1 MIPES
6 GNRFSEKIM
15 RIEIGDYGMNANG
28 HLVTTLEQLEALYG
42 EAKPASLAK
51 EIDYIYASYRKLI
64 ENAPFVAVATG
75 GPEGLD
81 CSPKGDASGFVRILD
96 EKTLAIPD
104 RPGNNRI
111 DGFRNIL
118 RDPRIALL
126 FLIPGVGETLRVN
139 GRASISIDPELMQ
152 SFAVNGKLPR
162 CVLIVHVE
170 SIYFHCSKAI
180 VRAKLWDPATQIDR
194 KSLPS
199 TGTIIAELS
208 QGKLGGETYDRELP
222 ERVKAQLY

>member
-1 MIPES
+1 MGAS
-6 GNRFSEKIM
+6 
-15 RIEIGDYGMNANG
+15 D
-28 HLVTTLEQLEALYG
+28 HLVTTMEQLNALYG
-42 EAKPASLAK
+42 EKNPNSIIK
-51 EIDYIYASYRKLI
+51 EIDHLSDGYRKLI
-64 ENAPFVAVATG
+64 EAAPFVAIATG
-75 GPEGLD
+75 GPEGFD
-81 CSPKGDASGFVRILD
+81 CSPKGDAPGFVRILD
-96 EKTLAIPD
+96 DKTLAIPD

-162 CVLIVHVE
+162 SVLIVHIE
-170 SIYFHCSKAI
+170 TAFFHCSKAI
-180 VRAKLWDPATQIDR
+180 VRSKLWDPATQIDR

-208 QGKLGGETYDRELP
+208 QGKLGGEKYDREAP
-222 ERVKAQLY
+222 ERIKAQLY